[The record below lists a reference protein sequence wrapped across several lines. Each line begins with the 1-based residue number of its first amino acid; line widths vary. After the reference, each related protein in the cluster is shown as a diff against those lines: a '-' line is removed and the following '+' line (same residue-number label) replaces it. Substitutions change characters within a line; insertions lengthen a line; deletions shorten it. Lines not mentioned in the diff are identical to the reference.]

1 MVSGHHGERAV
12 SHCHP
17 SGHQPGTNRVR
28 RGQGGE
34 TVWLETRVVEVLTE
48 VPSDSGSEPPFLKT
62 RPGHFGLASGCHF
75 HRALGQPPVDLAPWT
90 QAPKKG
96 TGARGLCPHVPPSRQ
111 RLAGRPGPLRRRGP
125 LGTPGTWA
133 PPCDAM
139 GRCLPKSRPDSPG
152 APRLAVLTQTA
163 SRRGQPP
170 AGLGLT
176 CSEVAYAP

>member
-28 RGQGGE
+28 RGRGGE

-75 HRALGQPPVDLAPWT
+75 HLCR
-90 QAPKKG
+90 
-96 TGARGLCPHVPPSRQ
+96 GA
-111 RLAGRPGPLRRRGP
+111 AGP
-125 LGTPGTWA
+125 LGTRPRHWGSPPLTSPLGRRHRRREQGPGGCAHTCCPPASALRGGRAPSADAARWA
-133 PPCDAM
+133 PQGHGLPLATRWDAA
-139 GRCLPKSRPDSPG
+139 CPSPG
-152 APRLAVLTQTA
+152 RTV
-163 SRRGQPP
+163 RGL
-170 AGLGLT
+170 LGWP
-176 CSEVAYAP
+176 S